1 MTKLLTA
8 SILILATSFGIAQGA
23 AAQPAMVVAGADV
36 DAGCRSAVVGSLND
50 AGFDVST
57 QTLDA
62 VPEGLAIDA
71 ATSLVT
77 LAAHGFSDAELSELV
92 DPQLGII
99 TGFSDL
105 LAQLELLRKMDLG
118 STPPA
123 LGITSAKDM
132 T

>member
-1 MTKLLTA
+1 MSLKPLDFAT
-8 SILILATSFGIAQGA
+8 LAKMR
-23 AAQPAMVVAGADV
+23 AM
-36 DAGCRSAVVGSLND
+36 
-50 AGFDVST
+50 
-57 QTLDA
+57 
-62 VPEGLAIDA
+62 
-71 ATSLVT
+71 
-77 LAAHGFSDAELSELV
+77 LAAHGFSDEELSELV